1 MKNDD
6 LAAARGIVWACVAAL
21 AIYGVATLTW
31 LLR

>member
-1 MKNDD
+1 MRRNDLD
-6 LAAARGIVWACVAAL
+6 PSRGMVWACVAAL